1 MVMVEEMSSA
11 EQTKGEGETGRVQ
24 NSVRGFRESERAKM
38 AKTLGKM
45 LHVARREAR
54 RRASPGLIRLKWI
67 NTVCYLTQTYNG
79 ILADTEVNEM
89 RQEMEQLQETVDK
102 LTKERYRWTQAGNK
116 ADQFKAG
123 QSNQN
128 PDA

>member
-1 MVMVEEMSSA
+1 MVEEASSA
-11 EQTKGEGETGRVQ
+11 EQTKSEGKTGRVQ
-24 NSVRGFRESERAKM
+24 NSVRSFREGERAKM
-38 AKTLGKM
+38 AKTLAKM

-67 NTVCYLTQTYNG
+67 NTVSYLSQTYNG
-79 ILADTEVNEM
+79 ILADTEVDEM
-89 RQEMEQLQETVDK
+89 RQEMEQLRETVDK

-123 QSNQN
+123 QS
-128 PDA
+128 DRDTEA

>member
-1 MVMVEEMSSA
+1 MVMVEETSSA
-11 EQTKGEGETGRVQ
+11 EQTKSEGETGPVQ
-24 NSVRGFRESERAKM
+24 DSVRAFRESKRAKM
-38 AKTLGKM
+38 AKTLEKM

-123 QSNQN
+123 QSDRD